1 MTGVPNLVIRRPN
14 PERFAQDADTVTALF
29 LEARRAALPRVKV
42 VRSEQETYAWMR
54 EVVFPRRSI
63 RIAQLGDVIVGFA
76 ARDGAWL
83 EHLYVKVGW
92 TGRGIGSEL
101 LNVVL
106 SEARNVTPV
115 LRLYTFQCNEPARR
129 FYEQHGFTAVAL
141 GDGSTNEEG
150 EPDVRLERP
159 TR

>member
-63 RIAQLGDVIVGFA
+63 RIAELDGDIVGFA

-83 EHLYVKVGW
+83 EHLYVKVGY
-92 TGRGIGSEL
+92 TGRTIGSQL
-101 LNVVL
+101 LAVVIN
-106 SEARNVTPV
+106 EARPLTPV
-115 LRLYTFQCNEPARR
+115 LRLHTFQCNEGARR
-129 FYEQHGFTAVAL
+129 FYERHGFVAVAF
-141 GDGSTNEEG
+141 GDGTNNEEG
-150 EPDVRLERP
+150 EPDVRYERQL
-159 TR
+159 R